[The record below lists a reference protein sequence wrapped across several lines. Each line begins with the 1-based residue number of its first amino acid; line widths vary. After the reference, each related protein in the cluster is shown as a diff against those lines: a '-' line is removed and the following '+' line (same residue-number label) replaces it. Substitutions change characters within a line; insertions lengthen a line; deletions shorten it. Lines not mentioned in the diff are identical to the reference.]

1 MHGRDTGWWVQAGRH
16 PRLLVLPID
25 ARAALPLF
33 LWAVYPSWP
42 MAGVAAASVM
52 LFAVLAWLGYSLPT
66 ALRYLRARLRGRRL
80 YARPWH
86 YQKRFRARGF

>member
-1 MHGRDTGWWVQAGRH
+1 
-16 PRLLVLPID
+16 
-25 ARAALPLF
+25 
-33 LWAVYPSWP
+33 
-42 MAGVAAASVM
+42 M